1 MRRARGGEQIM
12 IMHWLA
18 RARRWKETQQW
29 PKDGCVHVYSWP
41 LDLTPVPAAAMQW
54 PLPFAGRRPFPPRF
68 LGVFPPRTHG
78 NQWLAHADI
87 PIRSCWL
94 LARLLARHTPH
105 RDIDQELLPSPC
117 VFAKCSLVRT
127 PDVESNRLH
136 VTFLEKNS
144 LASPQPVV
152 DMFRLEAAAA
162 LGTQQAAM

>member
-68 LGVFPPRTHG
+68 LGVPPPPPPTHT
-78 NQWLAHADI
+78 
-87 PIRSCWL
+87 
-94 LARLLARHTPH
+94 HTAISGWHMPTS
-105 RDIDQELLPSPC
+105 R
-117 VFAKCSLVRT
+117 F
-127 PDVESNRLH
+127 
-136 VTFLEKNS
+136 
-144 LASPQPVV
+144 
-152 DMFRLEAAAA
+152 AAA
-162 LGTQQAAM
+162 G